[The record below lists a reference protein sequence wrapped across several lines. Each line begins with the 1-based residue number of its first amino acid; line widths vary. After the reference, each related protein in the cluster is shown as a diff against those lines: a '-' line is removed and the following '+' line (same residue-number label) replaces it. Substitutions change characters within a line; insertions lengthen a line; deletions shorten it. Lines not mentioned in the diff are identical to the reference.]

1 MPPPQLPIL
10 LTNKNNTTI
19 AREPFALNIIFPP
32 LFFTAKEQQCKSK
45 SAPLLLYFA
54 LLLSHILCYPY
65 IKGID
70 MLSSKRELNVL
81 PAQVSS
87 RKLEA
92 LKSLSKLGLKL
103 SDGYDYALWEYAS
116 PETTLEDVRNRLSS
130 IKTSLSEEIVEER
143 NR

>member
-1 MPPPQLPIL
+1 V
-10 LTNKNNTTI
+10 
-19 AREPFALNIIFPP
+19 
-32 LFFTAKEQQCKSK
+32 LFF
-45 SAPLLLYFA
+45 
-54 LLLSHILCYPY
+54 Y

-70 MLSSKRELNVL
+70 MLSSKKELNVL

-103 SDGYDYALWEYAS
+103 SDGYDYVLWEYAS

-130 IKTSLSEEIVEER
+130 IKTSLSEDIVEER

>member
-1 MPPPQLPIL
+1 
-10 LTNKNNTTI
+10 
-19 AREPFALNIIFPP
+19 
-32 LFFTAKEQQCKSK
+32 
-45 SAPLLLYFA
+45 
-54 LLLSHILCYPY
+54 
-65 IKGID
+65 

-103 SDGYDYALWEYAS
+103 SDGYDYSLWEYAS
-116 PETTLEDVRNRLSS
+116 PETTLEGVRNRLSS

>member
-1 MPPPQLPIL
+1 
-10 LTNKNNTTI
+10 
-19 AREPFALNIIFPP
+19 
-32 LFFTAKEQQCKSK
+32 
-45 SAPLLLYFA
+45 
-54 LLLSHILCYPY
+54 
-65 IKGID
+65 
-70 MLSSKRELNVL
+70 MLSSKGGLNAL

-103 SDGYDYALWEYAS
+103 SDGCDYALWEYAS